1 MLPHGS
7 HRLPSVVL
15 VGPLPVKGK
24 NLLTNRIVGL
34 YTETGFEILR
44 EM

>member
-1 MLPHGS
+1 VLPNGS
-7 HRLPSVVL
+7 GCALR
-15 VGPLPVKGK
+15 VKGK
-24 NLLTNRIVGL
+24 NLPTNRIVGL